1 MKKDNTNENSRFFR
15 TEKNIMKNKLFSLA
29 STAKVEITQ
38 NHILTELINNKIN
51 QISKSKEFFSKI
63 DSLKATFKNRNELN
77 DKIYKEIN
85 STKNVLSSL
94 NKDLR
99 NQVNNLNI
107 KYASLIDTFF
117 NSIANENN
125 KFISYSDKLF
135 MYENAL
141 EVKEAKINK
150 IKKCLDDISN
160 APYDQEEEIELDSVE
175 QDLDSDEEMKIELNY
190 YGNILITKMYG
201 INKYKK
207 INKILK
213 NKIVQL
219 KSKIKNINEYVKTLQ
234 NLNVNF
240 DCIDFPNNN
249 IYIEGEE
256 CIKEDNNKSNYTMS
270 NSEESILLSNEATYM
285 EKEEDNDIFDIML
298 NTYFE
303 EKTKINLERQVP
315 KLDLTLINYNKRQ
328 MKYGDREKSLSRRNK
343 SEQDILSNRIQ
354 KMKKKIQSCMEKKE
368 IIAEKIKGYKQK
380 IMELNSKFVS
390 FYTPPV
396 NSFRIKSI
404 KKRHFLINSSFALT
418 KNSVTKHSINPD
430 KSENLNKIQSPKTLR
445 LYDY

>member
-15 TEKNIMKNKLFSLA
+15 TEKNIVKNKLFTLA
-29 STAKVEITQ
+29 SSAKVEITQ
-38 NHILTELINNKIN
+38 NQILTKLINNKLN
-51 QISKSKEFFSKI
+51 QISKSKECFSKI
-63 DSLKATFKNRNELN
+63 DSLKASFKNKKELN
-77 DKIYKEIN
+77 DEIYKEIN
-85 STKNVLSSL
+85 SNKNVLLSL
-94 NKDLR
+94 NNDLR
-99 NQVNNLNI
+99 NQINNLNI
-107 KYASLIDTFF
+107 KYASLKDSFF
-117 NSIANENN
+117 SSIASENN
-125 KFISYSDKLF
+125 KFISCSDKHF

-160 APYDQEEEIELDSVE
+160 APYEQEEEIELNPVE
-175 QDLDSDEEMKIELNY
+175 QDLDSDEEIKKELNN

-207 INKILK
+207 INKIFK

-256 CIKEDNNKSNYTMS
+256 CIKEDNEKSNYTMS
-270 NSEESILLSNEATYM
+270 NSEESILFTNETTHM
-285 EKEEDNDIFDIML
+285 EMEEDNDKFDIML

-303 EKTKINLERQVP
+303 EKTKINLEKQVP
-315 KLDLTLINYNKRQ
+315 KLDLTLINFNKKK
-328 MKYGDREKSLSRRNK
+328 MKYDDREKSLSRHNN
-343 SEQDILSNRIQ
+343 SEPDILSNRIQ
-354 KMKKKIQSCMEKKE
+354 EMKKKIQSFMKKKE
-368 IIAEKIKGYKQK
+368 IIAEKIKEYKQK
-380 IMELNSKFVS
+380 ILELNSKIMN

-404 KKRHFLINSSFALT
+404 KKRHFLINSSFALAN
-418 KNSVTKHSINPD
+418 NSVTKYRINPNN
-430 KSENLNKIQSPKTLR
+430 SGGLNKRQSPKSFR
-445 LYDY
+445 LYNY

>member
-15 TEKNIMKNKLFSLA
+15 TEKSIVKNKLFSLA
-29 STAKVEITQ
+29 SCAKVEITQ
-38 NHILTELINNKIN
+38 NHILTELIKNKKN
-51 QISKSKEFFSKI
+51 QIIKSKEFFSKI
-63 DSLKATFKNRNELN
+63 DSLNSSFKNKNELN
-77 DKIYKEIN
+77 NEIYNEIN
-85 STKNVLSSL
+85 SIKKGLLLL
-94 NKDLR
+94 NEDLI
-99 NQVNNLNI
+99 NKVNNLKA
-107 KYASLIDTFF
+107 KYASLKDAFF
-117 NSIANENN
+117 SSIANENN
-125 KFISYSDKLF
+125 NYITCSDKYF

-141 EVKEAKINK
+141 EVKVSKINK
-150 IKKCLDDISN
+150 IKKCLDDIQN
-160 APYDQEEEIELDSVE
+160 EPYEQEEEIELYPDE
-175 QDLDSDEEMKIELNY
+175 QELDSEEEIKKELNY
-190 YGNILITKMYG
+190 YESNLITKMYE

-213 NKIVQL
+213 SNIVQL

-256 CIKEDNNKSNYTMS
+256 CIKEDNNNCNYPMS
-270 NSEESILLSNEATYM
+270 NSEESILFTNETTYTEM
-285 EKEEDNDIFDIML
+285 EEDNDIFDIML

-303 EKTKINLERQVP
+303 EKTKIILEKQVP
-315 KLDLTLINYNKRQ
+315 KLDLTLINYNKKK
-328 MKYGDREKSLSRRNK
+328 MKYDDREKSLSRHNN

-354 KMKKKIQSCMEKKE
+354 EMKKKIQSFMKKKE
-368 IIAEKIKGYKQK
+368 RITEKIKEYKHK
-380 IMELNSKFVS
+380 ISELNSKIIN

-404 KKRHFLINSSFALT
+404 KKRHFLINSSFALA

-430 KSENLNKIQSPKTLR
+430 KSENLNKIQSHKTLR

>member
-29 STAKVEITQ
+29 STAKVEITRNQ
-38 NHILTELINNKIN
+38 ILTELINNKLN
-51 QISKSKEFFSKI
+51 QISKNKEFFSKI

-85 STKNVLSSL
+85 STKNVLLSL

-99 NQVNNLNI
+99 NQVNNLQI
-107 KYASLIDTFF
+107 KYASLKETFF
-117 NSIANENN
+117 SSIASVNN
-125 KFISYSDKLF
+125 KFISYSDKHF
-135 MYENAL
+135 IYENAL

-160 APYDQEEEIELDSVE
+160 APYEQEEEIELDSVE

-207 INKILK
+207 INKIFK
-213 NKIVQL
+213 NKIAQL

-256 CIKEDNNKSNYTMS
+256 CIKEDNNNCNYPMS
-270 NSEESILLSNEATYM
+270 NSEESILFTNETTYTEM
-285 EKEEDNDIFDIML
+285 EEDNDIFDIML

-303 EKTKINLERQVP
+303 EKTKIILEKQVP
-315 KLDLTLINYNKRQ
+315 KLDLTLINYNKKK
-328 MKYGDREKSLSRRNK
+328 MKYDDREKSLSRHNN

-354 KMKKKIQSCMEKKE
+354 EMKKKIQSFMKKKE
-368 IIAEKIKGYKQK
+368 RITEKIKEYKHK
-380 IMELNSKFVS
+380 ISELNNKIIN

-404 KKRHFLINSSFALT
+404 KKRNFLFNSSFALAN
-418 KNSVTKHSINPD
+418 NSVTKHRINPN
-430 KSENLNKIQSPKTLR
+430 KSGGLNKRQSPKTFR
-445 LYDY
+445 LYNY

>member
-1 MKKDNTNENSRFFR
+1 MKKDNTNENSRFSR
-15 TEKNIMKNKLFSLA
+15 TEKSIMKNKLFSLA
-29 STAKVEITQ
+29 SSAKMEITKNQ
-38 NHILTELINNKIN
+38 ILTELINNKKN
-51 QISKSKEFFSKI
+51 QITKSKNFFSKI
-63 DSLKATFKNRNELN
+63 DSLNTSFKSKNELN
-77 DKIYKEIN
+77 NEIYKEIN
-85 STKNVLSSL
+85 SIKNNLLSL
-94 NKDLR
+94 NGDLR
-99 NQVNNLNI
+99 NQINNLKT
-107 KYASLIDTFF
+107 KYASLNETFF
-117 NSIANENN
+117 SSISNENN
-125 KFISYSDKLF
+125 IYIACSEKHF

-141 EVKEAKINK
+141 EVKQAKINK
-150 IKKCLDDISN
+150 IKKCLDDIN
-160 APYDQEEEIELDSVE
+160 NDPYEQEEEIELYPDE
-175 QDLDSDEEMKIELNY
+175 QDLDSEEEIKKELDY
-190 YGNILITKMYG
+190 YGNNLITKMYG

-213 NKIVQL
+213 NKIAKL
-219 KSKIKNINEYVKTLQ
+219 KSKIININKYVKTLQ

-354 KMKKKIQSCMEKKE
+354 KMKKKIQSCMDKKE

-404 KKRHFLINSSFALT
+404 KKRHFLINSSFALA